1 MEELGK
7 IEKGY
12 LGALIVE
19 QALVRNGFNIF
30 KPVLENG
37 KVDMIIEKDN
47 LYLKIQI
54 KTVATEKRTGTKNV
68 PVRKLT
74 HSKTTHKTHLYT
86 SEEIDYFVGVD
97 TDTRDIYMIPIAFS
111 QKYSS
116 AISVNTL
123 SIYKNNFNLMELYSR
138 NTMNGEDNIGEVLT
152 GNADDNTE
160 GTE

>member
-37 KVDMIIEKDN
+37 KVDMIIEKNN

-54 KTVATEKRTGTKNV
+54 KTVATEKRNGTKNV

-97 TDTRDIYMIPIAFS
+97 TDTKDVYMIPIAFS
-111 QKYSS
+111 QNYSS

-123 SIYKNNFNLMELYSR
+123 NIYKNNFNLMELCNR
-138 NTMNGEDNIGEVLT
+138 NVTNVEDNIGEVLT